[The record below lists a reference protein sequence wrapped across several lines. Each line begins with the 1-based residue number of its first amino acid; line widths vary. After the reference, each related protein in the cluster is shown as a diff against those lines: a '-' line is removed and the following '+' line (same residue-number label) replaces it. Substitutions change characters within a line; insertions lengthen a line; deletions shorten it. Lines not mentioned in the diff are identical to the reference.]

1 MKEVGQKK
9 VYIGTPLAVQWLGL
23 HASTAR
29 GTGSIPAQRTK
40 ILHAVQCSQKKKK
53 KSLCSIILFIGKAR
67 KCKLFH
73 SDSIPNAWDGSRGR
87 ERWRDGKELKEPFGR
102 WTDSSLS

>member
-53 KSLCSIILFIGKAR
+53 ESMLYNSVYRKSQKMQ
-67 KCKLFH
+67 
-73 SDSIPNAWDGSRGR
+73 
-87 ERWRDGKELKEPFGR
+87 
-102 WTDSSLS
+102 TLS

>member
-1 MKEVGQKK
+1 ML
-9 VYIGTPLAVQWLGL
+9 PLQG
-23 HASTAR
+23 
-29 GTGSIPAQRTK
+29 AQVRSLLRELRSCMPFSAAK
-40 ILHAVQCSQKKKK
+40 KKKK

-102 WTDSSLS
+102 WGQFVVGSLDLRHSTSLLSVQNP